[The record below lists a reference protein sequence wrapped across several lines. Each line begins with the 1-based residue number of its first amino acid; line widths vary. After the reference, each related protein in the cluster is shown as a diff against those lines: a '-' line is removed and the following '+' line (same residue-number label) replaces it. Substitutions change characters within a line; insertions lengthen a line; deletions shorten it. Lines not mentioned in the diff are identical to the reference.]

1 MNTAYRVWDGEGRMY
16 YWDDVN
22 LTLFIRDKVWTLY
35 KDSAGLCP
43 DIVASSQD
51 GKSVLMW
58 GTGLKDKNEKMIYEH
73 DIASKGE
80 RVNEIIRSGGKFLL
94 KINGCWGMELDS
106 SFEVIGDVYRN
117 PELLE
122 GAK

>member
-1 MNTAYRVWDGEGRMY
+1 MNTAYRVWDGEEMY
-16 YWDDVN
+16 YYGGEGLQLVIENNGGWELRRQVHGN
-22 LTLFIRDKVWTLY
+22 IFAWIA
-35 KDSAGLCP
+35 DSTNENA
-43 DIVASSQD
+43 A
-51 GKSVLMW
+51 LMW
-58 GTGLKDKNEKMIYEH
+58 GTGLKDKNGKIIYEH

-122 GAK
+122 DAE

>member
-1 MNTAYRVWDGEGRMY
+1 MNTAYRVWDGEKMH
-16 YWDDVN
+16 YWDDEGIS
-22 LTLFIRDKVWTLY
+22 LGIIGDQWALWR
-35 KDSAGLCP
+35 KDSYGFQHFITGSNEKGSA
-43 DIVASSQD
+43 
-51 GKSVLMW
+51 LMW
-58 GTGLKDKNEKMIYEH
+58 GIGLKDKNEKMIYEH

-106 SFEVIGDVYRN
+106 SFEVIGDVYQN

-122 GAK
+122 GAE

>member
-1 MNTAYRVWDGEGRMY
+1 MNTAYRVWDGEQMH
-16 YWDDVN
+16 YWDDEHLS
-22 LTLFIRDKVWTLY
+22 LTIKNDGSWLLWHDSGGGCVVSSDDKDAT
-35 KDSAGLCP
+35 
-43 DIVASSQD
+43 
-51 GKSVLMW
+51 LMW

-122 GAK
+122 GAE

>member
-1 MNTAYRVWDGEGRMY
+1 MH
-16 YWDDVN
+16 YWDDIN
-22 LTLFIRDKVWTLY
+22 LNLFIKGKEWTLY

-80 RVNEIIRSGGKFLL
+80 RINEIIRSGGKFLL

-106 SFEVIGDVYRN
+106 SFEVNGDVYQN

-122 GAK
+122 GAE